1 MWSKKCI
8 VYSDQIDSVK
18 YYILVLQEDNL
29 IYFDFLQNVF
39 MCCHVTCSSNINPK
53 HCVCVFGGRGE
64 RGGGGGFPIIRK
76 FTFFV
81 ICFLFGRKI
90 TISVLST
97 FSEILFAQNQCI
109 VSFKSCFTYVFI
121 CFRELLYFIDDVRHH
136 KIELCGTPWVLIKA
150 VD

>member
-1 MWSKKCI
+1 MFLCAAMSRVHLILILNI
-8 VYSDQIDSVK
+8 VYV
-18 YYILVLQEDNL
+18 
-29 IYFDFLQNVF
+29 FLGG
-39 MCCHVTCSSNINPK
+39 
-53 HCVCVFGGRGE
+53 GGR
-64 RGGGGGFPIIRK
+64 GGGGFPIIRK